1 MPRLFQGHI
10 LRSTIA
16 AGLAV
21 AAGHQFLHRLP
32 DNFYAFTMAQTSIAI
47 IALSAIMLITVA
59 HHHRRGQAMTQTQEE
74 MLLIGAFGLFWLA
87 VLVALRAFGQR
98 DDPTAL
104 DHGLM
109 PARTAAGDAYRRT
122 VRSRPEASSSW
133 ACGGDAYRCV
143 VEEWGYY

>member
-1 MPRLFQGHI
+1 
-10 LRSTIA
+10 
-16 AGLAV
+16 
-21 AAGHQFLHRLP
+21 
-32 DNFYAFTMAQTSIAI
+32 
-47 IALSAIMLITVA
+47 
-59 HHHRRGQAMTQTQEE
+59 MTQTQEE
-74 MLLIGAFGLFWLA
+74 MLLIGAFGLFWLGAQSLQCILTIASSNTFLILA

-104 DHGLM
+104 DHGHI

-122 VRSRPEASSSW
+122 VRVQSRPEASSW